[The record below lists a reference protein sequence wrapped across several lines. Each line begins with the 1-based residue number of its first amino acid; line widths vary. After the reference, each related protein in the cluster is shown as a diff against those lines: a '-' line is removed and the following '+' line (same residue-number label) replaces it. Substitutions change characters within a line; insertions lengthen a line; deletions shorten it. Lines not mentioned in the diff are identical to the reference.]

1 MFNYLYKQYKTEIL
15 KTSTLMSLKELKPYE
30 KVFLTIVVLGS
41 ILTGFF
47 SLLNIQ
53 EGIYISFGIVLV
65 GIILLMVIIN
75 RKPEQKQIV
84 NDIIKPSA
92 NNRMQK
98 MVDLLIEFGI
108 DITEEKQLEQ
118 LITYAKREQEA
129 YDVWKGLRKAVKG
142 MATYIILPIITIFL
156 SEFFKDVGYDIFL
169 IRAFFLLF
177 IGLFL
182 VLFISSFGIV
192 INKILNPDIR
202 DLDSF
207 IRDIENVKIFSKKA
221 QSMIQKESREQYS
234 CATNNEK

>member
-1 MFNYLYKQYKTEIL
+1 MMVIRRRKTE
-15 KTSTLMSLKELKPYE
+15 
-30 KVFLTIVVLGS
+30 
-41 ILTGFF
+41 
-47 SLLNIQ
+47 
-53 EGIYISFGIVLV
+53 
-65 GIILLMVIIN
+65 
-75 RKPEQKQIV
+75 QKRIV
-84 NDIIKPSA
+84 NEIIKPSA

-156 SEFFKDVGYDIFL
+156 ADFFKDVEFEMFL
-169 IRAFFLLF
+169 ERAFFLLF
-177 IGLFL
+177 IGFII
-182 VLFISSFGIV
+182 VLLISSFGIA
-192 INKILNPDIR
+192 INEMLNPDIR
-202 DLDSF
+202 DMEYY
-207 IRDIENVKIFSKKA
+207 IRDIENVKIFPKKA

>member
-30 KVFLTIVVLGS
+30 KVFLTVVVFGS
-41 ILTGFF
+41 ILIGVF
-47 SLLNIQ
+47 SLLEIQ
-53 EGIYISFGIVLV
+53 KGIYISFGIVLT
-65 GIILLMVIIN
+65 GFFLMMVIRR
-75 RKPEQKQIV
+75 RKTEQKRIV
-84 NDIIKPSA
+84 NEIIKPSA

-156 SEFFKDVGYDIFL
+156 ADFFKDVGFEMFL
-169 IRAFFLLF
+169 ERAFFF
-177 IGLFL
+177 C
-182 VLFISSFGIV
+182 S
-192 INKILNPDIR
+192 
-202 DLDSF
+202 
-207 IRDIENVKIFSKKA
+207 
-221 QSMIQKESREQYS
+221 
-234 CATNNEK
+234 